1 MNVTFNP
8 YKSYTTQNKYNPKP
22 QQQQS
27 FTGATAAIGDIA
39 ESVAGDSKFLKSIS
53 AKYDKACNW
62 VGENISKHLFD
73 NKVID
78 GIANKIKGKD
88 NAIKFFL
95 IGGSAITSGSYMQR
109 TLKNDK
115 MDKDRKQTLAV
126 NQFLTFLVS
135 TAGALFLDSRL
146 KKWWGEKKEQYFDLN
161 VPNAEAIRNAMKEK
175 NDKIKLKNASRA
187 DIDKEPLYK
196 LDSYLKKYGKKH
208 FLNEADYK
216 KFMTK
221 FDGFGLLR
229 SIIVFSMVYRFIVP
243 VAVTK
248 PANILCDKYL
258 AHKKAKA
265 AEKNNI
271 QTAQNVQA
279 NQPAQAAKA

>member
-8 YKSYTTQNKYNPKP
+8 YKSYTTQNKYNTKP

-27 FTGATAAIGDIA
+27 FTGASSAIGDIA

-229 SIIVFSMVYRFIVP
+229 
-243 VAVTK
+243 
-248 PANILCDKYL
+248 
-258 AHKKAKA
+258 
-265 AEKNNI
+265 
-271 QTAQNVQA
+271 
-279 NQPAQAAKA
+279 